1 MTQEKKRQKHGTGDA
16 VMESKYCP
24 WCMDKNGKTDL
35 DFSVIDDMSSQY
47 MHPNMIK
54 YCVVCGRELYN
65 ERKKDMTQSEAIKAA
80 CKAMESLTAALW
92 SRT

>member
-1 MTQEKKRQKHGTGDA
+1 
-16 VMESKYCP
+16 MESKYCP

-35 DFSVIDDMSSQY
+35 DFSVIDDMSGQY

-65 ERKKDMTQSEAIKAA
+65 ERKKDMT
-80 CKAMESLTAALW
+80 
-92 SRT
+92 

>member
-1 MTQEKKRQKHGTGDA
+1 
-16 VMESKYCP
+16 MESKYCP

-35 DFSVIDDMSSQY
+35 DFSVVDDMSGQY

-65 ERKKDMTQSEAIKAA
+65 ERKKQDGMDKCERQVAG
-80 CKAMESLTAALW
+80 
-92 SRT
+92 R

>member
-1 MTQEKKRQKHGTGDA
+1 MKLFCTGERIWMVRERRRRST

-35 DFSVIDDMSSQY
+35 DFSVIDDMAGQY

-65 ERKKDMTQSEAIKAA
+65 ERKKQDGMD
-80 CKAMESLTAALW
+80 
-92 SRT
+92 